1 MNFLDLARAVFGLA
15 FTLGLIGLAAWALRK
30 YGPDAIGRAIAARQD
45 RRLKVVETLAL
56 DPTRR
61 LVVVS
66 LDGEERLVL
75 LGDGKL
81 LENGKRAEFQV
92 KKGDKII
99 ISKWGGTEIKVD
111 GVEHLILSEEDILA
125 VVE

>member
-1 MNFLDLARAVFGLA
+1 MDPIEFLRALAALA
-15 FTLGLIGLAAWALRK
+15 ITLGLIGLAAWALRK
-30 YGPDAIGRAIAARQD
+30 FGPDAVGRMIAARQD
-45 RRLKVVETLAL
+45 RRLKVVESLAL

-81 LENGKRAEFQV
+81 LDWTPAPSSTVSAPEPVA
-92 KKGDKII
+92 
-99 ISKWGGTEIKVD
+99 
-111 GVEHLILSEEDILA
+111 
-125 VVE
+125 

>member
-1 MNFLDLARAVFGLA
+1 MDVIEFIRALAALA

-30 YGPDAIGRAIAARQD
+30 YGPDAIGRAIATRQD
-45 RRLKVVETLAL
+45 RRLKVVESLAL

-75 LGDGKL
+75 LGEGKL
-81 LENGKRAEFQV
+81 LEWTPKGPPQSSALSPSPVAEPEPV
-92 KKGDKII
+92 
-99 ISKWGGTEIKVD
+99 
-111 GVEHLILSEEDILA
+111 A
-125 VVE
+125 

>member
-1 MNFLDLARAVFGLA
+1 MDVIEFIRALAALAV
-15 FTLGLIGLAAWALRK
+15 TLGLIGLAAWALRK

-45 RRLKVVETLAL
+45 RRLKIVESLAL

-66 LDGEERLVL
+66 LDGEERMVL

-81 LENGKRAEFQV
+81 LDWVPQPRPA
-92 KKGDKII
+92 I
-99 ISKWGGTEIKVD
+99 
-111 GVEHLILSEEDILA
+111 VEEAPSPEPVA
-125 VVE
+125 

>member
-1 MNFLDLARAVFGLA
+1 MDVIEFIRALAALAV
-15 FTLGLIGLAAWALRK
+15 TLGLIGLAAWALRK
-30 YGPDAIGRAIAARQD
+30 FGPEALGRAIAARQD
-45 RRLKVVETLAL
+45 RRLKIVESLAL

-81 LENGKRAEFQV
+81 LEWIPQPRPAAETIV
-92 KKGDKII
+92 P
-99 ISKWGGTEIKVD
+99 EPV
-111 GVEHLILSEEDILA
+111 A
-125 VVE
+125 

>member
-1 MNFLDLARAVFGLA
+1 MDPIEFIRALAALA

-30 YGPDAIGRAIAARQD
+30 YGPEAIGRMVAARQD
-45 RRLKVVETLAL
+45 RRLRIVESLAL

-66 LDGEERLVL
+66 LDGEERMVL

-81 LENGKRAEFQV
+81 LDWVPTPGAAKPASTSTV
-92 KKGDKII
+92 K
-99 ISKWGGTEIKVD
+99 TPEP
-111 GVEHLILSEEDILA
+111 
-125 VVE
+125 VV